1 MKAALSPAYVWD
13 CDNCGRENWQRSI
26 TNVLDPDDPD
36 DAEMIRGMTGRED
49 GEEIDPDEVYSIQ
62 TSPTNVTCKWC
73 GSEYETVALGQRD
86 VYGDDQDDDDD
97 EEGHDEEES
106 E

>member
-36 DAEMIRGMTGRED
+36 DADMIRRMTGLED
-49 GEEIDPDEVYSIQ
+49 HEEIDRDENHTIQ
-62 TSPTNVTCKWC
+62 TAPCEVTCKWC
-73 GSEYETVALGQRD
+73 GHTYEVVALGQRD
-86 VYGDDQDDDDD
+86 VYGDEDD
-97 EEGHDEEES
+97 ENDEEAGE
-106 E
+106 